1 MGEGVQTKYDD
12 FYKDNDWKN
21 ISFITRKKTS
31 VFLNISKVVTENKY
45 KSVLDAGCGKGIYTF
60 ILNNSGY
67 KAKGFDFSKT
77 AIEQAK
83 KKYPNIDYRK
93 LDGFAIDYNEK
104 FDLIFA
110 NGFSPFNTTDF
121 EKSTELIEYWKNFL
135 NDNGNILIVTRTN
148 FTQESPSGW
157 IFLNEQQLSEIYNK
171 DNFNKEIVYL
181 YSKFWMLISL
191 FPKSKL
197 IVNLVSAISKK
208 VFAKTLKIPVSVLI
222 ILTKK

>member
-1 MGEGVQTKYDD
+1 MGEGVKTKYDD

-21 ISFITRKKTS
+21 ISFITQKKTS
-31 VFLNISKVVTENKY
+31 VFLNISKVITKKEYN
-45 KSVLDAGCGKGIYTF
+45 SVLDAGCGKGIYTF

-67 KAKGFDFSKT
+67 KAKGFDFSEI

-83 KKYPNIDYRK
+83 KRYKNIDYRK
-93 LDGFAIDYNEK
+93 LDGFVLDYNEK

-121 EKSTELIEYWKNFL
+121 IKSTKLIEYWKDFL
-135 NDNGNILIVTRTN
+135 NDNGTVLIVTRSN

-181 YSKFWMLISL
+181 YSKFWIFISL
-191 FPKSKL
+191 FPKSRL
-197 IVNLVSAISKK
+197 IVNFVSYISRNI
-208 VFAKTLKIPVSVLI
+208 FAKNFKIPVSVLI